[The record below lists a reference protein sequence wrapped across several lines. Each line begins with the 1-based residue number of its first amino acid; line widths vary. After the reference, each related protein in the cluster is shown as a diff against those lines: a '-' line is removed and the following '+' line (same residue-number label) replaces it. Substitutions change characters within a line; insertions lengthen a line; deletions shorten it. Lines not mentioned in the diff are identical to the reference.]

1 MAKDLEEIN
10 NEIKSIINESKFIS
24 IKLRNKIIKKLGQEF
39 DIEFPTENYELH
51 GVIVFWPIIF
61 IILSIVL
68 ITRSFIGLKNIFI
81 HLSHL

>member
-1 MAKDLEEIN
+1 MVIYTIFVGSLIYFLVGFLIAFAAFGLFE
-10 NEIKSIINESKFIS
+10 
-24 IKLRNKIIKKLGQEF
+24 
-39 DIEFPTENYELH
+39 IEFPTENYELH

>member
-1 MAKDLEEIN
+1 MVIYTIFVGSLIYFLVGFLIASAAFELFN
-10 NEIKSIINESKFIS
+10 
-24 IKLRNKIIKKLGQEF
+24 
-39 DIEFPTENYELH
+39 IEFPSENYELH

>member
-1 MAKDLEEIN
+1 MILAIFIGSLIYFLMGLLMAFVGVGI
-10 NEIKSIINESKFIS
+10 
-24 IKLRNKIIKKLGQEF
+24 F
-39 DIEFPTENYELH
+39 DIEFPSENYELH

>member
-1 MAKDLEEIN
+1 MVIYTIFVGSLIYFLVGFLIAFAAFGL
-10 NEIKSIINESKFIS
+10 
-24 IKLRNKIIKKLGQEF
+24 F
-39 DIEFPTENYELH
+39 DIEFPSENYELH

-68 ITRSFIGLKNIFI
+68 IMRSFIGLKNVFI

>member
-1 MAKDLEEIN
+1 MVIYTIFVGSLIY
-10 NEIKSIINESKFIS
+10 FLVGFLIS
-24 IKLRNKIIKKLGQEF
+24 FAAFGLF
-39 DIEFPTENYELH
+39 DIEFPSENYELH

-68 ITRSFIGLKNIFI
+68 IIRSFIGLKNIFI